1 VRKRLA
7 SERSCTPKEIS
18 QALVMKEC
26 GKLWRGKKAMPDD
39 VSSEPDGVESLTD
52 RLVKNCR
59 VR

>member
-1 VRKRLA
+1 LA